1 MPMLLGTAVWS
12 EGPGERRA
20 LVARLASGRLA
31 DLNRIEVMRLRKLGE
46 GEPERLAEALVP
58 ASLRRLLEGG
68 PRALARARQTWA
80 YAEKWDR
87 RATLPATLAP
97 LPEAVELLP
106 CLPRPTSLRRLDGRW
121 LDRLAVRGTGAELSA
136 PPQPGLAALGLAGGG
151 MAGYCLALEEA
162 GGAVLGA
169 WLTDEWPTGQ
179 LELKVGAAR
188 RTAPLKAWEGL
199 ELPLLR
205 AGEVMLLPPP
215 RLKPFSELVGG
226 AEVRLSAGFDQL
238 VLRLGPEGVHPT
250 VQ

>member
-20 LVARLASGRLA
+20 LVARLSSGRLA

>member
-1 MPMLLGTAVWS
+1 
-12 EGPGERRA
+12 
-20 LVARLASGRLA
+20 
-31 DLNRIEVMRLRKLGE
+31 
-46 GEPERLAEALVP
+46 
-58 ASLRRLLEGG
+58 
-68 PRALARARQTWA
+68 
-80 YAEKWDR
+80 
-87 RATLPATLAP
+87 
-97 LPEAVELLP
+97 
-106 CLPRPTSLRRLDGRW
+106 
-121 LDRLAVRGTGAELSA
+121 
-136 PPQPGLAALGLAGGG
+136 